1 MEETI
6 INRVANSAL
15 ITIDLEEL
23 YDQGERV
30 LYDIKHNLFQ
40 EMILKERDFRSFLKE
55 HDWSQ
60 YADKNVAIH
69 CSVDAIVPTW
79 AFMLLANKLQPHAKN
94 VVFGNLED
102 LEKELFNQALSKI
115 KAEEYVD
122 AKVVVKGCSKVEV
135 PVSTYVEITRM
146 LPPYAASIM
155 YGEPC
160 STVPIYKK
168 PKS

>member
-146 LPPYAASIM
+146 LTPYAASIM